1 VKTYIIVN
9 LDTIKAIT
17 GKDLYKK
24 IILHLNTK
32 KRVAKYESDY
42 TSYELT
48 ERADY
53 DKVLKIIEEQ

>member
-1 VKTYIIVN
+1 MKTYIIDN
-9 LDTIKAIT
+9 LDIIKAIT
-17 GKDLYKK
+17 GKDVYKK
-24 IILHLNTK
+24 IILHVDDK
-32 KRVAKYESDY
+32 KKIAKYESDY